1 MIDNTKSAAFTGHR
15 TNRIGQIGILHVVA
29 EIRRL
34 YFLGYRDY
42 YTGMAEGFD
51 LLAGQAVVLLKKVHP
66 DIRLIAVIPFR
77 QQSSRYTESTRT
89 LYNRLLQSADKV
101 VVLSETYYN
110 GCFHRRNDYLLN
122 HADTLIACWDG
133 QSHGGTYY
141 TVNKARMTNRTIIN
155 IYK

>member
-1 MIDNTKSAAFTGHR
+1 MIDNTKSVAFTGHR

-51 LLAGQAVVLLKKVHP
+51 LLAGQAVALLKKVHP

-110 GCFHRRNDYLLN
+110 GCFHRRNGLFAEPCRHPDSLLGRATTWRN
-122 HADTLIACWDG
+122 LLYDK
-133 QSHGGTYY
+133 QSP
-141 TVNKARMTNRTIIN
+141 NDK
-155 IYK
+155 